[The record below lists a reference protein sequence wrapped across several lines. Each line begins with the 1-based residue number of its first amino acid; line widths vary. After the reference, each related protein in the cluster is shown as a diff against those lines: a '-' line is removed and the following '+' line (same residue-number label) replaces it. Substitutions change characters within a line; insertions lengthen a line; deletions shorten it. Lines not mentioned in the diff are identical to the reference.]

1 MKKLAIY
8 GHPARG
14 NEVIEILEM
23 LGGTNRKDCWGVFKK
38 SLYIINA
45 YGDIEDKNL
54 SYINTYGDI
63 EDKSLLDD
71 SKYQIYTLEE
81 FLNKYPFKIGEKVN
95 IAEYESEVRINE
107 MLWKGNTVE
116 YRVDTCYGPEW
127 FTAEE
132 LKDWNDMGEIEE
144 INEST
149 IKKLAIK
156 GHLTR
161 GKEVIEILKTIGNIK
176 SCLLFGDREDLWYF
190 ITSKGKI
197 AANTKPNK
205 NEYVFLTLEEF
216 IEKYPYNVGDK
227 VEYLGRKVT
236 ITKMVWDAN
245 SICYKLNDKIY
256 TNEMDKLKPYKEKT
270 NMTEINNAMLPE
282 TNDDGMLC
290 YKIPDGYETF
300 SVKDDVIILKPKKQT
315 YPKNYIECYEVLNIS
330 IDNDKVK
337 GYNSFLLENFQT
349 LMVCRNAYWK
359 IAGDEMGL
367 GKPWEPNWNDT
378 TQNKYG
384 IHTVENQIRN
394 INLKILKNLVL
405 VFPTIELRDEFYHNF
420 SEIIENCKEL
430 L

>member
-1 MKKLAIY
+1 MKKLAIC
-8 GHPARG
+8 GHPTRG
-14 NEVIEILEM
+14 DEVIKILEM
-23 LGGTNRKDCWGVFKK
+23 FCGKKAENISFCYNSNRLC
-38 SLYIINA
+38 
-45 YGDIEDKNL
+45 
-54 SYINTYGDI
+54 YINDYNVIMWDYIGLEEMGD
-63 EDKSLLDD
+63 
-71 SKYQIYTLEE
+71 YCAFTLEE

-107 MLWKGNTVE
+107 MIWNGNTVE

-132 LKDWNDMGEIEE
+132 LKDWNDVEE
-144 INEST
+144 MNESI

-156 GHLTR
+156 GHATR
-161 GKEVIEILKTIGNIK
+161 GKEVIEILKMIGNIK

-197 AANTKPNK
+197 DANTKPNK
-205 NEYVFLTLEEF
+205 NDYIFLTLEEF

-245 SICYKLNDKIY
+245 SICYKLNDKVY
-256 TNEMDKLKPYKEKT
+256 TNEIGKLKPYKERT
-270 NMTEINNAMLPE
+270 NMSEINNAMFPE
-282 TNDDGMLC
+282 ANDDGMLC

-359 IAGDEMGL
+359 IAGEEMGL
-367 GKPWEPNWNDT
+367 GKPWEPDWNDT
-378 TQNKYG
+378 TQIKYG
-384 IHTVENQIRN
+384 LHTVENQIRN

-405 VFPTIELRDEFYHNF
+405 VFPTIELRDEFHHNF